1 MINIPKGTKD
11 MLPTESYKW
20 NYIKTCA
27 RNIAK
32 NYNIKEIATPV
43 FEHTELF
50 VRGVGDSSDIVNKEM
65 YTFLDKGERSI
76 TLKPEGTA
84 GVVRSFIENSMFNEP
99 MPIKMFYFSPC
110 YRYEKPQAGRLR
122 EHHQFGVELFGA
134 TGVKA
139 DAEILM
145 IATDFY
151 KSLGLNPMV
160 VLNNLGC
167 PDCRKKYVD
176 ALREYFSPKID
187 TMCDDCKNRLKTNP
201 LRILDCKD
209 EDCHVVIDKAPKI
222 SDCLCEDCKTNF
234 GELLSLLDT
243 LEIKYELNDKLVRGL
258 DYYTNLVFEF
268 WDNDGVTKA
277 ALGGGGRYDNLVEQL
292 GGKSTPVVG
301 FGIGIERL
309 IIYMESKNKDFP
321 AADRLKTYIVSMVND
336 NATVLKIAKDLRDN
350 GISCEVDVA
359 NRGTKAQFKYANK
372 VNAEYSVIIGEEEL
386 STNSVKLKNMD
397 TGEENLVSIE
407 NLCNT
412 IKGAK

>member
-20 NYIKTCA
+20 NYIKNSA
-27 RNIAK
+27 KAIAK
-32 NYNIKEIATPV
+32 RYNIKEIATPV

-84 GVVRSFIENSMFNEP
+84 GVVRSFIENSMFNDP
-99 MPIKMFYFSPC
+99 MPIKMFYFTPC

-139 DAEILM
+139 DAEVLM

-151 KSLGLNPMV
+151 KSLGLSPKV

-167 PDCRKKYVD
+167 PDCRKKYVET
-176 ALREYFSPKID
+176 LREYFTPKID
-187 TMCDDCKNRLKTNP
+187 SMCDDCKNRLKTNP

-209 EDCHVVIDKAPKI
+209 EDCQVIIDKAPKI
-222 SDCLCEDCKTNF
+222 SDCLCDDCKSHF
-234 GELLSLLDT
+234 DELLSLLNG
-243 LEIKYELNDKLVRGL
+243 LEIKYELNEKLVRGL

-268 WDNDGVTKA
+268 WDDDGINKA

-292 GGKSTPVVG
+292 GGKPTPVVG

-309 IIYMESKNKDFP
+309 IIYMESKGKQFDP
-321 AADRLKTYIVSMVND
+321 EERLKVYIVSMIED
-336 NATVLKIAKDLRDN
+336 NAKVLNIAQMLRNN
-350 GISCEVDVA
+350 GISCETDVV
-359 NRGTKAQFKYANK
+359 NRGVKAQFKYANK

-386 STNSVKLKNMD
+386 KLDSVKLKNMD
-397 TGEENLVSIE
+397 TGEEKLVKIE
-407 NLCNT
+407 NLCNEF
-412 IKGAK
+412 

>member
-20 NYIKTCA
+20 DYIKNSA
-27 RNIAK
+27 KAIAK
-32 NYNIKEIATPV
+32 RYNIKEISTPV

-84 GVVRSFIENSMFNEP
+84 GVVRSFIENSMFNDP
-99 MPIKMFYFSPC
+99 MPIKMFYFTPC

-151 KSLGLNPMV
+151 KSLGLSPKV

-167 PDCRKKYVD
+167 PDCRKKYVET
-176 ALREYFSPKID
+176 LREYFIPKID
-187 TMCDDCKNRLKTNP
+187 SMCDDCKNRLKTNP

-209 EDCHVVIDKAPKI
+209 EDCHVIIDKAPKI
-222 SDCLCEDCKTNF
+222 SDCLCDDCKSHF
-234 GELLSLLDT
+234 DELLSLLNG
-243 LEIKYELNDKLVRGL
+243 LGIKYELNEKLVRGL

-268 WDNDGVTKA
+268 WDDDGINKA

-292 GGKSTPVVG
+292 GGKPTPVVG

-309 IIYMESKNKDFP
+309 IIYMESKGKQFDP
-321 AADRLKTYIVSMVND
+321 EERLKVYIVSMIED
-336 NATVLKIAKDLRDN
+336 NAKVLNIAQMLRNN
-350 GISCEVDVA
+350 GISCETDVV
-359 NRGTKAQFKYANK
+359 NRGVKAQFKYANK

-386 STNSVKLKNMD
+386 KLDSVKLKNMD
-397 TGEENLVSIE
+397 TGEEKLVKIE
-407 NLCNT
+407 NLCNEF
-412 IKGAK
+412 

>member
-20 NYIKTCA
+20 DYIKNSA
-27 RNIAK
+27 KVIAK
-32 NYNIKEIATPV
+32 RYNIKEIATPV

-84 GVVRSFIENSMFNEP
+84 GVVRSFIENSMFNDP
-99 MPIKMFYFSPC
+99 MPIKMFYFTPC

-151 KSLGLNPMV
+151 KSLGLSPKV

-176 ALREYFSPKID
+176 TLREYFTPKID
-187 TMCDDCKNRLKTNP
+187 SMCDDCKNRLKTNP

-209 EDCHVVIDKAPKI
+209 EDCHVIIDKAPKI
-222 SDCLCEDCKTNF
+222 SDCLCDDCKTHF
-234 GELLSLLDT
+234 DELLSLLNG
-243 LEIKYELNDKLVRGL
+243 LGIKYELNEKLVRGL

-268 WDNDGVTKA
+268 WDDDGINKA

-292 GGKSTPVVG
+292 GGKPTPVVG

-309 IIYMESKNKDFP
+309 IIYMESKGKQFDP
-321 AADRLKTYIVSMVND
+321 EERLKVYIVSMIED
-336 NATVLKIAKDLRDN
+336 NAKVLNIAQILRNN
-350 GISCEVDVA
+350 GISCETDVV
-359 NRGTKAQFKYANK
+359 NRGVKAQFKYANK

-386 STNSVKLKNMD
+386 KLDSVKLKNMD
-397 TGEENLVSIE
+397 TGEEKLVKIE
-407 NLCNT
+407 NLCNEF
-412 IKGAK
+412 

>member
-20 NYIKTCA
+20 NYIKSRA
-27 RNIAK
+27 RAVAK
-32 NYNIKEIATPV
+32 NYNMKERATPV

-151 KSLGLNPMV
+151 KSLGLTPKV

-167 PDCRKKYVD
+167 PECRKRFVD
-176 ALREYFSPKID
+176 SLRNYFAPQID
-187 TMCDDCKNRLKTNP
+187 KMCDDCKNRLKTNP

-209 EDCHVVIDKAPKI
+209 EDCHTIINGAPKI
-222 SDCLCEDCKTNF
+222 SDNLCDECNSNF

-243 LEIKYELNDKLVRGL
+243 IGIKYELNDKLVRGL

-268 WDNDGVTKA
+268 WDDDGINKA

-309 IIYMESKNKDFP
+309 IMYIESKGREFEPD
-321 AADRLKTYIVSMVND
+321 DRLDVYVVSMISD
-336 NATVLKIAKDLRDN
+336 NGIILKVAKNLRDN
-350 GISCEVDVA
+350 GISCETDVV
-359 NRGTKAQFKYANK
+359 NRGVKAQFKYANK
-372 VNAEYSVIIGEEEL
+372 VNAKYTVIIGEEEVAE
-386 STNSVKLKNMD
+386 NSVKLKNMD
-397 TGEENLVSIE
+397 TGEERLVKME
-407 NLCNT
+407 NLCNEL
-412 IKGAK
+412 KGE